1 MKHSVTYLFVLMLML
16 ACKPTVPSEYIQP
29 GEMEDILYDYHIAQA
44 MSRTSVGS
52 EADLNKQVYL
62 DAVLKKYGISEAD
75 FDSSLVYYYSRAD
88 RFKEIYSHV
97 SERLNDEAKALVDT
111 TFHLGD
117 SFMFQF
123 MSEFLYQTGSKDAVV
138 CVLTKY
144 EGDSIIQTA
153 NHVSIAGLS
162 QIRVPANRDKKL
174 KEMSGYIYLSD
185 GGDLSDTRKLM
196 YVSQMQ
202 LIRFHDKSINK
213 TDGTNKKDSVQTD
226 SLQRID
232 NPGRAVPD
240 TLRRRIVGRRPLN
253 LRKCNDGV
261 VRLFDKDKPIT

>member
-1 MKHSVTYLFVLMLML
+1 MKHSVTYLFVLMLVL

-97 SERLNDEAKALVDT
+97 SERLNDEAKALGAGVGELNRYSQYSTTGDTANIWTNTSEVLLIPRPTQNRFDFTVKVDT

-162 QIRVPANRDKKL
+162 QIRCRV
-174 KEMSGYIYLSD
+174 I
-185 GGDLSDTRKLM
+185 
-196 YVSQMQ
+196 
-202 LIRFHDKSINK
+202 SI
-213 TDGTNKKDSVQTD
+213 
-226 SLQRID
+226 
-232 NPGRAVPD
+232 
-240 TLRRRIVGRRPLN
+240 
-253 LRKCNDGV
+253 
-261 VRLFDKDKPIT
+261 